1 MCNEHKYVLL
11 YCIFLYNKRNIKRNR
26 NQKRRE
32 VVTLQK
38 FSKADSDFIIKQI
51 KRLTLA
57 EKEGLKLVY
66 SNCYH
71 LSNIKNKNEVLD
83 ESLTKEV
90 IAYIESFKESKTLT
104 SQGKNIFNFINELIT
119 TNDKTETILEYYR
132 QLRGYYI
139 LLLTYKI
146 ESLGPTSEKR
156 EAKLNKKLVNYPK
169 YKLLTINDNL
179 YISSKN
185 SEEFMCEY
193 YIKGSNYSYRDYLKG
208 CKLEDSLVSLLL
220 LPEELVRTELNK
232 LTNKEKEGILSKLTL
247 GIMEGSV
254 KIKELD
260 RLNNVLL

>member
-11 YCIFLYNKRNIKRNR
+11 YCIFLYNKRNINQNR

-32 VVTLQK
+32 VVTLLK
-38 FSKADSDFIIKQI
+38 FSRADSDFIIKQI

-104 SQGKNIFNFINELIT
+104 SQGKNIFNFINVLIT

-146 ESLGPTSEKR
+146 ESLGPTSEKSK
-156 EAKLNKKLVNYPK
+156 AKLNKKLVNYPK
-169 YKLLTINDNL
+169 YKILTINDNL
-179 YISSKN
+179 YISSES
-185 SEEFMCEY
+185 SEDFMSEY
-193 YIKGSNYSYRDYLKG
+193 YEKGTRYSYRDYLKG
-208 CKLEDSLVSLLL
+208 CNLENSIVSLLL
-220 LPEELVRTELNK
+220 APEELVRTELNR
-232 LTNKEKEGILSKLTL
+232 LTNKEKEVIVSKLTL
-247 GIMEGSV
+247 GLMEGLV
-254 KIKELD
+254 KLKELE
-260 RLNNVLL
+260 RVNNVLL